1 MKSLLKL
8 TPDRA
13 GRNYVPVIDP
23 VIAQLHERLSNSVYA
38 DSADIRISLL
48 AEMIWRIYLNTTK
61 AIHRRTP
68 CEPTEQ
74 SNRNLETSE

>member
-1 MKSLLKL
+1 MQTSMKSLLKL
-8 TPDRA
+8 IPDRIS
-13 GRNYVPVIDP
+13 REYVPVIDP
-23 VIAQLHERLSNSVYA
+23 VIAQIHERLTNNVYA

-48 AEMIWRIYLNTTK
+48 AEMVWRIYLNTTK

-74 SNRNLETSE
+74 